1 MTSLHGR
8 SAKRWRRLLV
18 SSAERSGLKTRA
30 AGTDGADGGLT
41 ALRRRL
47 LGARVQCSVAGRRRA
62 SCEGIRA
69 FRPTTVGF
77 AASPPRRVRQMFETR
92 CVTKAANGGGFPC
105 NWLRRVG
112 RSWRSY
118 AQFLVARRPYFS
130 HAFSDEGEVV
140 NNTRHA
146 RAPVLLKVFEPD
158 CNLPNA
164 PLERLSQ
171 PLCDRVRQQTEGV
184 AHSRGIR
191 AALR

>member
-1 MTSLHGR
+1 MAAARNAGEGSWFPPWIGQA
-8 SAKRWRRLLV
+8 SRRVRRVPTAQWLSHRLD
-18 SSAERSGLKTRA
+18 A
-30 AGTDGADGGLT
+30 AAATGSTCE
-41 ALRRRL
+41 
-47 LGARVQCSVAGRRRA
+47 VQCNGAEKGFVG
-62 SCEGIRA
+62 GIRA
-69 FRPTTVGF
+69 FRPTRVGL

-92 CVTKAANGGGFPC
+92 RVTKAANGGGFTC

-112 RSWRSY
+112 RVWRSY
-118 AQFLVARRPYFS
+118 AQFLVARGPYFS

-171 PLCDRVRQQTEGV
+171 PLCDRVRQQTERA
-184 AHSRGIR
+184 AHSRGNR